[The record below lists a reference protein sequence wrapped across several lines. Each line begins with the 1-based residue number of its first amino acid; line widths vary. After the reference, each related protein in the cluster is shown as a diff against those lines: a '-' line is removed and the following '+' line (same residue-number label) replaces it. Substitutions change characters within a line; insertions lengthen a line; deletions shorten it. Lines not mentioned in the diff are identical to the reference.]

1 MHKITTKDFPHLDFG
16 DVRRNQ
22 RFVTI
27 VDNLS
32 TQPGNSIPK
41 QNGSW
46 YDAKA
51 TYSFFKSEDVTLGSL
66 QQAIQGYGSNQ
77 IGDISRVL
85 ISHDYE

>member
-32 TQPGNSIPK
+32 THPGSSIPK

-46 YDAKA
+46 
-51 TYSFFKSEDVTLGSL
+51 KSGDVTLGSL

>member
-32 TQPGNSIPK
+32 THPGNSTPSKMEVGMMQKLPIHSSK
-41 QNGSW
+41 
-46 YDAKA
+46 AKM
-51 TYSFFKSEDVTLGSL
+51 
-66 QQAIQGYGSNQ
+66 
-77 IGDISRVL
+77 
-85 ISHDYE
+85 